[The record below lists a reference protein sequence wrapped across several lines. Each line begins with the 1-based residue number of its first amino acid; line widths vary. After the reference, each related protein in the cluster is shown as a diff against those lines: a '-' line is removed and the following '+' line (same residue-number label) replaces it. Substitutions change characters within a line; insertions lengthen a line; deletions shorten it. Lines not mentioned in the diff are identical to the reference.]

1 MKIMKIIKI
10 IFFIYLSIVSVGV
23 FSQVKV
29 KNTGKFII
37 GEDRT
42 SDDYYNVLSDFFL
55 GSK

>member
-42 SDDYYNVLSDFFL
+42 SDDYYNVLSDFF
-55 GSK
+55 